1 MVGIKG
7 KSGGVRSGAGRPRKA
22 VPTTE
27 GKGIAWY
34 HRGGVRPGD
43 EDEDRGVPV
52 NIQEIRKLTTRL
64 TRDIRKRLTTGG
76 AATISTQGGGADWV
90 QSTVNYALTHSLYVD
105 WPLVKSAVDWA
116 IDTAL
121 ENGYRIESED
131 QRGKE
136 ICDKLGE
143 VLKLDTD
150 VLPRWIWAYH
160 VDGNVFDEVRNG
172 TVEMLEGGGNFT
184 GPVQLFPIPAD
195 QVRYKWKDAKGQEVE
210 WGQVE
215 QSGQVKPLKTETL
228 LLQAWRPEGYDPYG
242 TPIISSVLDD
252 VETLITFQTDYRD
265 IVKWYIK
272 PLWHV
277 KVGTAEKPASETLL
291 ASVKNNWE
299 DREPDTDLITAGNI
313 EIMEHGIGDKMPA
326 VDNYLNYHDSKQ
338 TDGLQ
343 SPFIHVLR
351 NASQASAGEIRDNTL
366 SRVVFIQRF
375 LKRNLEDL
383 FRKVLEAN
391 NIKAVVRVVFQ
402 PLRALT
408 LKDKMEFYL
417 KLLNPQQVQ
426 FSEESRLEVEQK
438 IRMELLGLP
447 RDDSLKQV
455 KEPMPGQQGLF
466 GRVKN
471 AITGQPSKEDQE
483 IKQEKRAL
491 LRKLATKLSD

>member
-1 MVGIKG
+1 MPR
-7 KSGGVRSGAGRPRKA
+7 GGSRKGAGRPRKA
-22 VPTTE
+22 TPTTE
-27 GKGIAWY
+27 GKGIAWF
-34 HRGGVRPGD
+34 HHSGRRRDEDDEFGGVPIN
-43 EDEDRGVPV
+43 V
-52 NIQEIRKLTTRL
+52 QEIRKLSTRL
-64 TRDIRKRLTTGG
+64 TRDIRKRLTSGG
-76 AATISTQGGGADWV
+76 AATVATQAGADWV
-90 QSTVNYALTHSLYVD
+90 ASTVNYALTHSLYED

-131 QRGKE
+131 ERAKE

-160 VDGNVFDEVRNG
+160 VDGNVFDEVRTG
-172 TVEMLEGGGNFT
+172 TVEMVEGGNFN

-195 QVRYKWKDAKGQEVE
+195 QVRYKWKDATGKEVE

-215 QSGQVKPLKTETL
+215 QAGQVKSLKTETL
-228 LLQAWRPEGYDPYG
+228 LIQAWRPEGYNPYG

-265 IVKWYIK
+265 IVKWYVK

-277 KVGTAEKPASETLL
+277 KVGTAEKPASDTLL
-291 ASVKNNWE
+291 ASVKDNWE

-326 VDNYLNYHDSKQ
+326 VNEYLNYHDSKEV
-338 TDGLQ
+338 DGLQ

-366 SRVVFIQRF
+366 SRIVFIQRF

-383 FRKVLEAN
+383 FRKVLEQN
-391 NIKAVVRVVFQ
+391 NIKAVVRVIFQ

-408 LKDKMEFYL
+408 LKDKMDFYL
-417 KLLNPQQVQ
+417 KLLNPQLVLL
-426 FSEESRLEVEQK
+426 SDESRLEVEQK
-438 IRMELLGLP
+438 IRMELLGVP
-447 RDDSLKQV
+447 RDDSLVQQ
-455 KEPMPGQQGLF
+455 KEPMPGQQGLL
-466 GRVKN
+466 GKVKS
-471 AITGQPSKEDQE
+471 AIVGKPKSSPEEEAKT
-483 IKQEKRAL
+483 
-491 LRKLATKLSD
+491 